1 MIRLKP
7 ITKENYRGCIELK
20 TTKEQEKFVAPNWY
34 SLLEAAYEESRQAFA
49 IYYQEEM
56 IGFLLFSYYEAD
68 EDYAK
73 ESWWIERF
81 MIDHRFQQKG
91 YGSQSMEAAIEWF
104 RQTIQAKEL
113 RISSVKENTIAKQ
126 MYEGFGFT
134 ATGEFV
140 NDETVLLKEWR

>member
-34 SLLEAAYEESRQAFA
+34 SLLEAVYE
-49 IYYQEEM
+49 
-56 IGFLLFSYYEAD
+56 
-68 EDYAK
+68 
-73 ESWWIERF
+73 
-81 MIDHRFQQKG
+81 
-91 YGSQSMEAAIEWF
+91 
-104 RQTIQAKEL
+104 EL

-126 MYEGFGFT
+126 MYEGFGFV

>member
-1 MIRLKP
+1 
-7 ITKENYRGCIELK
+7 
-20 TTKEQEKFVAPNWY
+20 
-34 SLLEAAYEESRQAFA
+34 
-49 IYYQEEM
+49 M

-91 YGSQSMEAAIEWF
+91 YGSQAMEAAIEWF
-104 RQTIQAKEL
+104 RQAIQAKEL

-126 MYEGFGFT
+126 MYEGFGFV

>member
-20 TTKEQEKFVAPNWY
+20 TTKEQEKFFAPNWY
-34 SLLEAAYEESRQAFA
+34 SLLEAVYEEARQAFA
-49 IYYQEEM
+49 IYHQEEM
-56 IGFLLFSYYEAD
+56 
-68 EDYAK
+68 
-73 ESWWIERF
+73 
-81 MIDHRFQQKG
+81 
-91 YGSQSMEAAIEWF
+91 
-104 RQTIQAKEL
+104 IQAKEL

-126 MYEGFGFT
+126 MYEGFGFV